1 MIRLKY
7 LTFCL
12 LGLSLSG
19 CTQHVIKTNNE
30 KQALDQQA
38 VRGLNA
44 MYQYP
49 SYDYSGH
56 FSVNV
61 DTSTAQS
68 RKNHPAPALL
78 DPALQLKID
87 QFLADQQIK
96 LSSAEKQAFYAA
108 IAQQKKSGALDPSRF
123 EKIAETLLNILND
136 VQFKFDGSIHYRERI
151 GSFNLTAR
159 YEKPTLLVQA
169 KVPMILDL
177 KAYRFYTNY
186 FAIMPYLV
194 NQESQDSL
202 AYLDF
207 SKYSEQLKQVNM
219 QKLVEYLK
227 ASTAVMY
234 DLAEPGQLQRLSINR
249 DDQAKGVVE
258 KIRLKTT
265 LEDVSLQS
273 GMFEQVNQKYFN
285 QSVLGLKDQSLEQW
299 AEGEATA
306 QQAEKIVTGKETPEQ
321 QADAA
326 ALSLYQLLNQ
336 KFNLTASEELEATEL
351 ESESDSEASDQETS
365 VAVVDGLDA
374 EACQALNQSNQ
385 PIAAGDATYCMQQ
398 YDIDVLQSVQ
408 TPKMLG
414 LTEARAELA
423 KTFAA
428 YDQNQFI
435 DQDAFKALWNKHQ
448 AEVQRVKAKVQS
460 SNPFVIDVGLDAQGR
475 AATIDYNLGFTL
487 PGSDKKLN
495 LRADTLIQNYGHATP
510 IDTKQLKQAKSFKEA
525 SKGSMI
531 EGLVGNLSKTL
542 GQDTTSK
549 TSSGAELSWD
559 DQLNQLAER
568 TYDQTRSYEKTFNAV
583 FIAKLTADSPEFV
596 RHYSRQDLN
605 EIAQVY
611 AYWYSDEKTN
621 PINAKRLAVIKQ
633 LQQKH
638 KLVQDDQFDA
648 ELGYDVDRIV
658 TQAMQTKTERQQWK
672 TLQQQF
678 KHQPQRLFAQQYM
691 LSFEKENELDA
702 TQRKQLLEVANILGR
717 VYVDTRQ
724 NKLSPAT
731 VQGVQ
736 EAHLEY
742 IDYDLFKQVYVQ
754 LLTH

>member
-68 RKNHPAPALL
+68 RKNHPAPDLL

-136 VQFKFDGSIHYRERI
+136 VQFKFDGSIHYRKRI

-234 DLAEPGQLQRLSINR
+234 DLAEPGQLQRLSVNR

-351 ESESDSEASDQETS
+351 ESESDPEASDQESS

-542 GQDTTSK
+542 EQDTTSK
-549 TSSGAELSWD
+549 TSSGAELSWG
-559 DQLNQLAER
+559 DQLNHLAER

-621 PINAKRLAVIKQ
+621 PLNAKRLAVIKQ

-702 TQRKQLLEVANILGR
+702 TQRKQLLEVANILGC

-731 VQGVQ
+731 VKGVQ